1 MDRGHLIAIVVGS
14 IIGLAIIWIVSS
26 KVKEVIECFEKQQKV
41 KKMFDRKF
49 EGQFTSDPV
58 TLREEMFKSIIE
70 IQNRAEFSLE
80 NGVMGTQ
87 DTQRI
92 LYATEELKS

>member
-26 KVKEVIECFEKQQKV
+26 KVKEVIEKQQKV